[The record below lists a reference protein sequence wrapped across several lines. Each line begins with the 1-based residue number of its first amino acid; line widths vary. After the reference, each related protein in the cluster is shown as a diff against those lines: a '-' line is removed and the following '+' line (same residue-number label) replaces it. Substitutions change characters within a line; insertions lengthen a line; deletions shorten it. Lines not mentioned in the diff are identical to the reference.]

1 MLRLWP
7 ASHTTNDTKDLNWNL
22 LLHLLDPCKVALGD
36 MTPQTNFSPLKR
48 MLIYVSRSL
57 PAEQPF
63 FKVTLLNQIFQ
74 KMIGLHDSCQ
84 PEQSI
89 GGHSREAGFFESFYL
104 VIVEGDHR
112 EM

>member
-1 MLRLWP
+1 MPMLRLWP

-48 MLIYVSRSL
+48 MLTYVSRSL

-74 KMIGLHDSCQ
+74 K
-84 PEQSI
+84 
-89 GGHSREAGFFESFYL
+89 
-104 VIVEGDHR
+104 
-112 EM
+112 